1 MAAGL
6 RISACRIPAL
16 SQNVRHCLRCRIVRR
31 HRGGAPSTSSD
42 GYAEASKARLVSQI
56 EALRCRG
63 TVNGRRIG
71 SAQCGVYAFYDY
83 DGEPIYIGQTYEGL
97 GARIGRHLTNQRTD
111 AVAMNVLDPF
121 EVAEIRV
128 WPLDLAHLTTVE
140 IKAEL
145 DRAEYTLYLKV
156 IDESSFKAV
165 LNEKAPHKTDLIK
178 LPRAYAG
185 RIIPKDIFPI
195 RKHPD
200 VRIARRA
207 STIAALA
214 RVISERKVT
223 KWLRTTLLTQARRL
237 ERLAAERLADFAGAT
252 DDDDLESKD

>member
-1 MAAGL
+1 MPATPEGQPSDVAA
-6 RISACRIPAL
+6 I
-16 SQNVRHCLRCRIVRR
+16 RR
-31 HRGGAPSTSSD
+31 EIQAFMRSLDAQGRKIGGA
-42 GYAEASKARLVSQI
+42 K
-56 EALRCRG
+56 
-63 TVNGRRIG
+63 
-71 SAQCGVYAFYDY
+71 CGVYAFYDY
-83 DGEPIYIGQTYEGL
+83 DGEPIYIGQTFEGL

-128 WPLDLAHLTTVE
+128 WPLDLSHLTEKE
-140 IKAEL
+140 IKTDL
-145 DRAEYTLYLKV
+145 DRAEYTLFVKV
-156 IDESSFKAV
+156 IAESSFKAV
-165 LNEKAPHKTDLIK
+165 LNEKPPRKTELIK
-178 LPRAYAG
+178 LPAAYTQ
-185 RIIPKDIFPI
+185 RIIPADIFPQ

-237 ERLAAERLADFAGAT
+237 ERLAAQRLADFAGTAE
-252 DDDDLESKD
+252 DGDEEIESKD